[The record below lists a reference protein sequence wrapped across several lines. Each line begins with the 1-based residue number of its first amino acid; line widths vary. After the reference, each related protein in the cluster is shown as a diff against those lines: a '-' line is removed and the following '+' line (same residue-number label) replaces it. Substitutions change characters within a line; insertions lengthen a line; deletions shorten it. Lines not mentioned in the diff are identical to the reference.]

1 MKTKR
6 FYLSPE
12 IMELEINTEGILCE
26 STASA
31 GTLDD
36 NTWGE
41 LTFGETNN

>member
-1 MKTKR
+1 MTTTKR

-12 IMELEINTEGILCE
+12 VQELEIGTEGILCE
-26 STASA
+26 SGVGA

-36 NTWGE
+36 NSWN